1 MRTRSIA
8 ELECELDNE
17 RSGGRRQKLF
27 RQIWRLRNSQEQES
41 ATSDEPDKQPTVSP
55 STLSTPSKEVSRVAT
70 EQASAS
76 TAV

>member
-8 ELECELDNE
+8 KLECELENE
-17 RSGGRRQKLF
+17 RSSGRRQQLF
-27 RQIWRLRNSQEQES
+27 RQIWRLRRSQGQGS
-41 ATSDEPDKQPTVSP
+41 ATSGEPDKQPTVSP